1 MDAIEVAEL
10 ALSLP
15 DVDPAQPSPARIYD
29 FWLGGSQNFEA
40 DREAGRRAAV
50 AMPTLVPAIRANRAF
65 LGRVVRHLAGAA
77 GIDQFLDLGSGVPT
91 VGNVH
96 EVAMAVNPGVKVVY
110 VDIDQVAIAHARHL
124 LADVPCAEAVLAD
137 LRRPET
143 VLEHPLV
150 RQTLDLSRP
159 VAVLMNAVLHFV
171 PDEEDPAGIIAAYTD
186 AVAAGSYLAL
196 SHAAPDL
203 QHPGEQQEMLD
214 DYRRSTRVPFINRE
228 PEVVAEWLERL
239 EIQPPGLVTVDQWQP
254 EPHAGEVSILRTYGV
269 LARVPEGLAE
279 RVPQS

>member
-15 DVDPAQPSPARIYD
+15 DVDPAQPAPARIYD

-40 DREAGRRAAV
+40 DREAGRRAAA

-96 EVAMAVNPGVKVVY
+96 EVAMAVNPDVKVVY

-124 LADVPCAEAVLAD
+124 LADVPGAEAVLAD

-150 RQTLDLSRP
+150 GQTLDLSRP

-171 PDEEDPAGIIAAYTD
+171 PDEEDPAGIIAAYAD
-186 AVAAGSYLAL
+186 AVVGGSYLAL

-203 QHPGEQQEMLD
+203 RHPGEQQEMLD

-228 PEVVAEWLERL
+228 PEVVGAWLERL
-239 EIQPPGLVTVDQWQP
+239 EIQPPGLVTVDRWQP
-254 EPHAGEVSILRTYGV
+254 EPNAGEVSILRTYGV
-269 LARVPEGLAE
+269 LARVPEGVSG
-279 RVPQS
+279 R